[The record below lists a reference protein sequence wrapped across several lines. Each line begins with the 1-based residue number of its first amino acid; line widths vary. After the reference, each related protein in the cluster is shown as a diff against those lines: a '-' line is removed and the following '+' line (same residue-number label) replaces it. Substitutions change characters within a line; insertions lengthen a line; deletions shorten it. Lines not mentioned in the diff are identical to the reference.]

1 MSNEIL
7 KHYPYF
13 ERNIAEF
20 QKISEAE
27 SAELLS
33 AKTQKD
39 KILANQFV
47 MTADNDGILMFEKLY
62 GIIANPGESLQF
74 RRERILNRIRLLPP
88 FTETFLRALLD
99 KFIGE
104 GSYTLAVDY
113 ANYIIY
119 INYGFLDENIKKEI
133 SIIID
138 KIKPSNMIYINE
150 PLLIYGILE
159 NETISST
166 PEIFYRLGTTWV
178 LGARPFKALSATEVF
193 KLANNNSIT
202 NDLLTETANFVEGQI
217 GKVILNGSITIN
229 TFTQKQVSDNTVEL
243 EYEVDNSMGITV
255 ITRIQICKTD
265 GTALTDVTVYVP
277 IDGSALINHKIEIK
291 EGV

>member
-119 INYGFLDENIKKEI
+119 INYGFLDENIKKGY
-133 SIIID
+133 
-138 KIKPSNMIYINE
+138 IKP
-150 PLLIYGILE
+150 
-159 NETISST
+159 
-166 PEIFYRLGTTWV
+166 
-178 LGARPFKALSATEVF
+178 
-193 KLANNNSIT
+193 
-202 NDLLTETANFVEGQI
+202 
-217 GKVILNGSITIN
+217 
-229 TFTQKQVSDNTVEL
+229 
-243 EYEVDNSMGITV
+243 
-255 ITRIQICKTD
+255 
-265 GTALTDVTVYVP
+265 
-277 IDGSALINHKIEIK
+277 
-291 EGV
+291 

>member
-1 MSNEIL
+1 M
-7 KHYPYF
+7 
-13 ERNIAEF
+13 
-20 QKISEAE
+20 
-27 SAELLS
+27 
-33 AKTQKD
+33 
-39 KILANQFV
+39 V
-47 MTADNDGILMFEKLY
+47 
-62 GIIANPGESLQF
+62 
-74 RRERILNRIRLLPP
+74 
-88 FTETFLRALLD
+88 
-99 KFIGE
+99 
-104 GSYTLAVDY
+104 
-113 ANYIIY
+113 
-119 INYGFLDENIKKEI
+119 
-133 SIIID
+133 
-138 KIKPSNMIYINE
+138 YINE
-150 PLLIYGILE
+150 PLLIYGLLE

-178 LGARPFKALSATEVF
+178 LGARPFKVLSATEVF

-265 GTALTDVTVYVP
+265 GTALTDATVYVP